1 MSIVPSRHE
10 IANRL
15 IAEATKYV
23 GVREVGGPN
32 KGPDVEMFQRY
43 TDGKAVGES
52 WCMAFMRY
60 VVGQVCSHYGIQNV
74 LYPSELCQSVYNKAP
89 RLYKLSSPVPGA
101 VFIHQ
106 SRTSAWRGHTG
117 LCTGTSTAG
126 VFPSIEGN
134 TNGAGS
140 SDGDGV
146 YKKYR
151 FTKGNAFS
159 KMRGFIDVPSMI
171 QDAIE
176 MLHPNV

>member
-1 MSIVPSRHE
+1 MSVVPSRQE

-23 GVREVGGPN
+23 GVREIGGPN
-32 KGPDVEMFQRY
+32 KGPEVELFQKY

-52 WCMAFMRY
+52 WCMAFMQF
-60 VVGQVCSHYGIQNV
+60 VVGHVCEHYGINNV
-74 LYPSELCQSVYNKAP
+74 LYPSELCQSVFNAAP
-89 RLYKLSSPVPGA
+89 RPYRLASPEPGA

-117 LCTGTSTAG
+117 LCLASAKAG
-126 VFPSIEGN
+126 VFPAIEGN
-134 TNGAGS
+134 TNVQGS
-140 SDGDGV
+140 REGDGV

-159 KMRGFIDVPSMI
+159 KMRGFIDVPTMI
-171 QDAIE
+171 QDAVE
-176 MLHPNV
+176 LKYG